1 MEPKVS
7 HDDRSSFGENSAGSM
22 TSSTLSAPFCGP
34 RRGPAVPLDRV
45 PLWLLPRLLRGV
57 LLPPGER
64 ERTPMPCSCPF
75 KQSSHRIPRAGAQQQ
90 RQWFSSDWSPLIIS
104 LTRYQ
109 SRDMSFVPGA
119 RDKI

>member
-7 HDDRSSFGENSAGSM
+7 HDDRSSLGENSAGSM

-34 RRGPAVPLDRV
+34 RRVPAVPLDRV

-75 KQSSHRIPRAGAQQQ
+75 KQSSHRIPSAASHC
-90 RQWFSSDWSPLIIS
+90 W
-104 LTRYQ
+104 
-109 SRDMSFVPGA
+109 
-119 RDKI
+119 

>member
-1 MEPKVS
+1 
-7 HDDRSSFGENSAGSM
+7 M

-34 RRGPAVPLDRV
+34 RRVPAVPLDRV

-75 KQSSHRIPRAGAQQQ
+75 KAVEPHDPKSWCP
-90 RQWFSSDWSPLIIS
+90 SPVL
-104 LTRYQ
+104 
-109 SRDMSFVPGA
+109 DEW
-119 RDKI
+119 

>member
-1 MEPKVS
+1 
-7 HDDRSSFGENSAGSM
+7 M

-34 RRGPAVPLDRV
+34 PRVPAVPLDRV

-90 RQWFSSDWSPLIIS
+90 RQWFSGDWSPLEIIIS
-104 LTRYQ
+104 LTHQ
-109 SRDMSFVPGA
+109 PTLFAGLWEETQVS
-119 RDKI
+119 